1 LYDLR
6 DLNKQIKPLLGA
18 FLFDKK
24 KRIQENQLNIITN
37 YDLDFSKSITS
48 KGFVTMCRF
57 VLIFFLLFSLLI
69 LLYPTPLK
77 KRSIYMNGPLSG
89 RGPVRKVRRRWS
101 RKKNPKK

>member
-48 KGFVTMCRF
+48 KGFVVMEF

-69 LLYPTPLK
+69 LLYPTP
-77 KRSIYMNGPLSG
+77 
-89 RGPVRKVRRRWS
+89 
-101 RKKNPKK
+101 PKKEKNLYEWPTFRKRPGEKS

>member
-1 LYDLR
+1 
-6 DLNKQIKPLLGA
+6 
-18 FLFDKK
+18 LFDKK

-48 KGFVTMCRF
+48 KGFVDMRF
-57 VLIFFLLFSLLI
+57 VLIFLLLFSLLI
-69 LLYPTPLK
+69 LLYPTPPK

-89 RGPVRKVRRRWS
+89 RGLVRKVRRRWS

>member
-1 LYDLR
+1 
-6 DLNKQIKPLLGA
+6 
-18 FLFDKK
+18 LFDKK

-48 KGFVTMCRF
+48 KGFVDMRF
-57 VLIFFLLFSLLI
+57 VLIFLLLFSLLI
-69 LLYPTPLK
+69 LLYLTPPTPPK
-77 KRSIYMNGPLSG
+77 KRRIYMNGPLSG

>member
-1 LYDLR
+1 
-6 DLNKQIKPLLGA
+6 
-18 FLFDKK
+18 LFDKK

-48 KGFVTMCRF
+48 KGFVDMRF
-57 VLIFFLLFSLLI
+57 VLIFLLLFSLLI
-69 LLYPTPLK
+69 LLYLTPPTPTK
-77 KRSIYMNGPLSG
+77 KRRIYMNGPLSG